1 MDSPADSRER
11 LHGRS
16 TCAEQGR
23 TQSDS
28 RCITTRPSAC
38 EGRAVSYSPRSPQG
52 VCSLRLFAVLSS
64 SSPTLLERAHVLQVV
79 SGQVSR
85 EPSLFSHGQAKSNHV
100 YTWVY
105 IIELFARSQALLHRN
120 RFPMVVLKGAINTSN
135 TQHLLFTSSAM
146 IRFISLNLS
155 VSESATA
162 LALRLPLFNYESYT
176 LG

>member
-38 EGRAVSYSPRSPQG
+38 EGRAVSYGPRSSQG
-52 VCSLRLFAVLSS
+52 ICSLRLFAVLSS

-79 SGQVSR
+79 SGQVTR
-85 EPSLFSHGQAKSNHV
+85 EPSLFSHRQAKSIT
-100 YTWVY
+100 YTPGCTSSNSSRDHRPSCY
-105 IIELFARSQALLHRN
+105 RN

-135 TQHLLFTSSAM
+135 TQHLL
-146 IRFISLNLS
+146 
-155 VSESATA
+155 
-162 LALRLPLFNYESYT
+162 
-176 LG
+176 